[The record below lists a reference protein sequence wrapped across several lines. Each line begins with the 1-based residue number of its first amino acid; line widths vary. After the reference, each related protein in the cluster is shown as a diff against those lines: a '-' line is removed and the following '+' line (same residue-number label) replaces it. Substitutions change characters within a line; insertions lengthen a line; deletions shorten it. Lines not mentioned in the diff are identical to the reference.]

1 VAPKSIKS
9 IYIGG
14 NLCSNDIY
22 SNNIYMK
29 KSELKALIKEVV
41 EESLTNTNQPI
52 DQRLSLIKG
61 KTVSSAYIAGGG
73 YIVITFKDGSR
84 LEIDAKGEN
93 KFGVSL
99 DKNL

>member
-1 VAPKSIKS
+1 
-9 IYIGG
+9 
-14 NLCSNDIY
+14 
-22 SNNIYMK
+22 MK

-61 KTVSSAYIAGGG
+61 KTVSAAYIAGGG

-93 KFGVSL
+93 KFGVSF
-99 DKNL
+99 DKNIPWGQHKDDWLPGGAGDPAHDKKN